1 MKECPACLFCQEDA
15 ANVCPVDGTTLRS
28 DLPGSTVLD
37 GKYKLERR
45 LGVGGMGIVYR
56 ARHLGLERTCALKLI
71 RFKKEADRGF
81 LARFRIEAKAL
92 GRLKHPNIVGVMDF
106 GVDPREGG
114 VPYLVMEYLEGQTL
128 AEYCREAGPLP
139 LGEALSIFDAIA
151 RAIDHAHEHGI
162 LHRDLKPANVFL
174 SSSEPAGRTVKILDF
189 GLARLLADVGPR
201 PTREPRQ
208 DGAGVIGS
216 KFEDSIGSGA
226 VAQAQTLALSTVNVR
241 AQPASEIDDVR
252 LTMPEDSVG
261 SPASAQAETLALPT
275 VSVSVRPTSEIED
288 LRLTVPGSIF
298 GTLPYLAPELLRGVE
313 AAAASDNYAFG
324 ALIFEVLVGRAP
336 FVGSPADVM
345 TAHLQDSP
353 SIPAAACRSLPEEV
367 RAAMLAPL
375 EKDPALRPKSAGD
388 VVERIRSAAARADVR
403 SWRAREIPRRLKIS
417 ALLGALLTGL
427 SAPLW
432 RVEPVEW
439 LEAKTVGAR
448 FQAAVSHEPDHRI
461 LLLTVDES
469 SLAADRTPLAQR
481 ADEFGGRLE
490 RVFGAG
496 ARSVAIDFL
505 LPETWSQSEIFSRFV
520 LNHAPALTLAGF
532 SPSGGT
538 VVGPECINGLTA
550 AALGPERAGELFG
563 LVNLEEDRD
572 GMTRTARFSYDDR
585 QGSQRPS
592 WAARAVRTMR
602 VEDPYRPGISP
613 HSSKQRFWI
622 DYAVDWTRFQRISWK
637 ELDLEVDRDPRV
649 FRDRLVIVGGDF
661 AASGDEMH
669 PVPHLRGAS
678 PEVSGLVLQALIA
691 NTMLTGLPI
700 HEAGMVLV
708 LLAVALGSTIVGAA
722 FLCLRHLYLSVF
734 TLLGIVAMFL
744 TVALVDFRWSQ
755 VVVPV
760 TGPVMTL
767 GVVALLGLGLRRKLA
782 SFPDLYQ
789 EAR

>member
-15 ANVCPVDGTTLRS
+15 TNVCPVDGTTLRPE
-28 DLPGSTVLD
+28 LPGSTVLD

-45 LGVGGMGIVYR
+45 LGEGGMGIVYR

-71 RFKKEADRGF
+71 KFKKETNGQL
-81 LARFRIEAKAL
+81 LARFRLEAKAL
-92 GRLKHPNIVGVMDF
+92 GRLKHPNIVEVTDF
-106 GVDPREGG
+106 GVDPRSGG
-114 VPYLVMEYLEGQTL
+114 LAYLVMEYLEGRTL
-128 AEYCREAGPLP
+128 EDYCAEAGSLALEQALP
-139 LGEALSIFDAIA
+139 IFDLIA
-151 RAIDHAHEHGI
+151 RAIDHAHEQGI

-174 SSSEPAGRTVKILDF
+174 SSSEPAGRAVKILDF
-189 GLARLLADVGPR
+189 GLARLLADAGPR

-216 KFEDSIGSGA
+216 TFEDSIGSTA
-226 VAQAQTLALSTVNVR
+226 V
-241 AQPASEIDDVR
+241 
-252 LTMPEDSVG
+252 
-261 SPASAQAETLALPT
+261 AQAETLALPT
-275 VSVSVRPTSEIED
+275 VNVSAQPTSEIENF
-288 LRLTVPGSIF
+288 RLTVPGSIF
-298 GTLPYLAPELLRGVE
+298 GTLPYLAPELIRGTE
-313 AAAASDNYAFG
+313 AVAASDNYAFG
-324 ALIFEVLVGRAP
+324 ALIFEVLVGCPP
-336 FVGSPADVM
+336 FGGSAADVV
-345 TAHLQDSP
+345 AGHLRDRP
-353 SIPAAACRSLPEEV
+353 SIPPGKCRSLSEEV

-375 EKDPALRPKSAGD
+375 EKDPALRPKSAAD
-388 VVERIRSAAARADVR
+388 VVAGIRSAAARAEAR

-427 SAPLW
+427 SALLW
-432 RVEPVEW
+432 RAGLVER

-481 ADEFGGRLE
+481 ADEFGRRLE
-490 RVFGAG
+490 RIFGAG

-520 LNHAPALTLAGF
+520 LNHAPALTLAAF
-532 SPSGGT
+532 SPPVGKAI
-538 VVGPECINGLTA
+538 GPECINGLTA

-585 QGSQRPS
+585 QGFQRPT
-592 WAARAVRTMR
+592 WAARAVRTIR
-602 VEDPYRPGISP
+602 VEDPHRLGISP
-613 HSSKQRFWI
+613 HSPKQRFWI

-637 ELDLEVDRDPRV
+637 ELDREVDRDPRV
-649 FRDRLVIVGGDF
+649 FRDRLVFVGGDF
-661 AASGDEMH
+661 VASGDEAH
-669 PVPHLRGAS
+669 TVPHLGGAS
-678 PEVSGLVLQALIA
+678 PRVSGLVLQALIA
-691 NTMLTGLPI
+691 DTMLTGLPI
-700 HEAGMVLV
+700 HDAGMVLV
-708 LLAVALGSTIVGAA
+708 LLGVALGSTIVGAA
-722 FLCLRHLYLSVF
+722 FLCLRHLPLSVC
-734 TLLGIVAMFL
+734 TLVGIVAMFL
-744 TVALVDFRWSQ
+744 TVALVGFRWSHI
-755 VVVPV
+755 VVPV